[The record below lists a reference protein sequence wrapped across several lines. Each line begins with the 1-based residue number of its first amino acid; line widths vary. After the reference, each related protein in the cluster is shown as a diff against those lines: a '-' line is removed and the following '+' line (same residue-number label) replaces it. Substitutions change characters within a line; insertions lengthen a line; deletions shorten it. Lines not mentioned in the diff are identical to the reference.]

1 MIDYAEFL
9 IKARHNL
16 KEFEIAMNARR
27 FYEAH
32 EWMMNAFV
40 DVRLMTHLSN
50 EAKTCEN

>member
-1 MIDYAEFL
+1 MDYAEFL

-16 KEFEIAMNARR
+16 KEFEIAMNDRR
-27 FYEAH
+27 FAEAH

-50 EAKTCEN
+50 EAQGCEN